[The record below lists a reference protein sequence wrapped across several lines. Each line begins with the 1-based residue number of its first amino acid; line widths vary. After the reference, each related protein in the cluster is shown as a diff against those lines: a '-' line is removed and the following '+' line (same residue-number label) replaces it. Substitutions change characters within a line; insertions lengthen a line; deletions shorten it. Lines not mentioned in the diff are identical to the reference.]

1 MLAAK
6 SLGFP
11 FRQRPS
17 ATLHRRFDQLAS
29 LASPRSTTGSE
40 HFRSVIC
47 RLYGSHSQSPF
58 FFSVKR
64 GGNFAFLMSF
74 FHSPHIR
81 HSMSFCKDCLKGV
94 IHEGTPEGKIET
106 IGGIT
111 CYVATPAVDY
121 PKDKVVLMLT
131 NVFGLPLLLADTY
144 AQNGFKCIMP
154 DIFNGDPVPLDDF
167 DPDNFDLDKW
177 VENGHDQIYTRPTVD
192 KVVAALKAEGIS
204 TFLATGYCFGARYVF
219 DLAFEN
225 IFAAAVVAHPSLLRI
240 PADLQ
245 VSAVILDYVHLAPDK
260 PQKYVAESKTP
271 LLINSCSDDELF
283 PHEAQTAADEI
294 FAGFSPGYKREYF
307 DGCSH
312 GFAVRGDLSDP
323 KVKAGKEGAFKA
335 TVEWFMK
342 YV

>member
-1 MLAAK
+1 
-6 SLGFP
+6 
-11 FRQRPS
+11 
-17 ATLHRRFDQLAS
+17 
-29 LASPRSTTGSE
+29 
-40 HFRSVIC
+40 
-47 RLYGSHSQSPF
+47 
-58 FFSVKR
+58 
-64 GGNFAFLMSF
+64 
-74 FHSPHIR
+74 
-81 HSMSFCKDCLKGV
+81 MSFCKDCLRGV
-94 IHEGTPEGKIET
+94 IHEGTPEGKLEA

-131 NVFGLPLLLADTY
+131 NVFGLPLVNNKLLADTY

-154 DIFNGDPVPLDDF
+154 DIFNGDPVPLDNF

-177 VENGHDQIYTRPTVD
+177 VENGHDQVHTRPTVD
-192 KVVAALKAEGIS
+192 KVVAALKADGVS

-225 IFAAAVVAHPSLLRI
+225 IITTAVVAHPSLLQI

-245 VSAVILDYVHLAPDK
+245 
-260 PQKYVAESKTP
+260 KYVSESKVP

-283 PHEAQTAADEI
+283 PHEAQKAADEI
-294 FAGFSPGYKREYF
+294 FAGFAPGYRREYF

-335 TVEWFMK
+335 TIAWFMK
-342 YV
+342 YL